1 MSPDY
6 EPQYPE
12 HSNVQAIGAV
22 MPPSNPDAERSVIG
36 GVLAEANGL
45 ERVAEIVQP
54 EDFYLANHQ
63 IIFTAILHVS
73 ESTTT
78 VDIITVADHLGGD
91 LERVGGL
98 PALGDMVSNCPA
110 LSNLAAYAEI
120 VKRDARLR
128 QMITVGRE
136 ITDNAYSLGDADEVE
151 AKAMEALLTTT
162 PDGKKINDINSVL
175 EQAINTIDLRYNSKG
190 TMTGLPTGF
199 EALDERTLGLQDT
212 DLIVLAGRPS
222 MGKTTLAL
230 NIAEHASQ
238 KENKQVM
245 IFSMEMAAEQLVH
258 KMISSGG
265 SIPFKNVRSGKLEE
279 HEWSSL
285 ASASAKIKD
294 SPIYIDDRA
303 ALSISQVRMA
313 ARAKHKVTP
322 LGLIVIDYIQLMSGN
337 PDNRQEAVSDISR
350 GLKALAKELGCPVLA
365 LSQLNR
371 GLESR
376 NDKRP
381 RNSDLRDSGAIEQ
394 DADVIMFCY
403 RDEVYDKE
411 SEDRGITEVITSK
424 FRLGEIGTDHLKSE
438 LHFSRFANLGKP
450 YVKKEKP
457 QFHYGD
463 KKA

>member
-1 MSPDY
+1 
-6 EPQYPE
+6 
-12 HSNVQAIGAV
+12 
-22 MPPSNPDAERSVIG
+22 
-36 GVLAEANGL
+36 
-45 ERVAEIVQP
+45 
-54 EDFYLANHQ
+54 
-63 IIFTAILHVS
+63 
-73 ESTTT
+73 
-78 VDIITVADHLGGD
+78 
-91 LERVGGL
+91 
-98 PALGDMVSNCPA
+98 
-110 LSNLAAYAEI
+110 
-120 VKRDARLR
+120 
-128 QMITVGRE
+128 
-136 ITDNAYSLGDADEVE
+136 
-151 AKAMEALLTTT
+151 
-162 PDGKKINDINSVL
+162 
-175 EQAINTIDLRYNSKG
+175 
-190 TMTGLPTGF
+190 
-199 EALDERTLGLQDT
+199 
-212 DLIVLAGRPS
+212 
-222 MGKTTLAL
+222 
-230 NIAEHASQ
+230 
-238 KENKQVM
+238 
-245 IFSMEMAAEQLVH
+245 
-258 KMISSGG
+258 
-265 SIPFKNVRSGKLEE
+265 
-279 HEWSSL
+279 
-285 ASASAKIKD
+285 
-294 SPIYIDDRA
+294 
-303 ALSISQVRMA
+303 MA

-438 LHFSRFANLGKP
+438 LHFSRFVSLGKP